1 MQLAT
6 LELNILK
13 SSLWGTAIAVPQE
26 FDEWGK
32 VLALEKAQSVLGLVA
47 NAVLSDAEAASSA
60 YSHTMPS
67 ASSTTCSQPAS
78 KQSGRIDSR
87 NSNEHRSNPPG
98 HPHRAGESLA
108 PLAYEPIGP
117 EDVMEG

>member
-32 VLALEKAQSVLGLVA
+32 VFALAKAQSVLGLVA
-47 NAVLSDAEAASSA
+47 NAVLSDAEVARRIPADMQKRLKAFVMSNSS
-60 YSHTMPS
+60 
-67 ASSTTCSQPAS
+67 
-78 KQSGRIDSR
+78 
-87 NSNEHRSNPPG
+87 RSMI
-98 HPHRAGESLA
+98 RATHQRVAWYWNVFS
-108 PLAYEPIGP
+108 
-117 EDVMEG
+117 